1 MNKEDIK
8 SMFGKEGLCVSY
20 IILAC
25 SILICSWFAFW
36 LYTDSDIE
44 KLRDYHAGYN
54 MLLLYERFEDAKK
67 FHSEML
73 ASIYDD
79 RIDEIWWDLIDGA
92 ENGYAKLQLYS
103 RLLAGNPDREKIYK
117 DIATILGVATEEF
130 STKEKTKYLASLKEI
145 RGVHIDWLE
154 KYELVLSVDDK

>member
-1 MNKEDIK
+1 MN
-8 SMFGKEGLCVSY
+8 KEGLCVSY

-25 SILICSWFAFW
+25 SIFICSGFAFW

-44 KLRDYHAGYN
+44 KLRDYRAGYD

-79 RIDEIWWDLIDGA
+79 EIWWNLIYD
-92 ENGYAKLQLYS
+92 EDNGYAKLQLYS
-103 RLLAGNPDREKIYK
+103 RLLADNPDLEKIYK
-117 DIATILGVATEEF
+117 DIAAILGVAPEEF